1 MTVELGTQ
9 NGLSN
14 LTLKCYANTFV
25 KVDALIDEGC
35 LQTISYLKRYSCLK
49 LHCKKL
55 SNQKLT
61 ANTVSTLRRT
71 ILSECVVILKN
82 LYSLNLLCI
91 CPSLLETN
99 LNKVKYS
106 LYEKLSRVFRVGGS
120 RFEEKEGHQLQYF

>member
-1 MTVELGTQ
+1 MTVELGAQ

-14 LTLKCYANTFV
+14 LTLKCFANTFV

-35 LQTISYLKRYSCLK
+35 LQTISYLKGYSCLK

-61 ANTVSTLRRT
+61 ANTVSTLRTT
-71 ILSECVVILKN
+71 ILSECVVILK
-82 LYSLNLLCI
+82 SLCSSNLLCI
-91 CPSLLETN
+91 CSSLLETN
-99 LNKVKYS
+99 LNKAKYS